1 MLAKKSD
8 PGPGRKRFLAVV
20 SVLLSGAF
28 AFVVAEVI
36 VRLTFRYNTPDTVKA
51 SSLQYVPTIFAQHR
65 LKPNQDV
72 NTEEGW
78 GDREDDG
85 WAGHRYVINKQ
96 GYRGADI
103 AIPKPEPACRI
114 VILGGS
120 AVFDVKASEDDTWPF
135 LVERYLREK
144 GYDTIEVVNGGVPG
158 HASFDSLGRLY
169 SQVWMFEPDIVLV
182 YNVWN
187 DIKFIRYIDGVGPVT
202 PLLSIV
208 RPFDDTANPFMNYL
222 NSFDKLL
229 SSSQIYVKLRVRY
242 YQWKLQP
249 RFEGKRPEGQ
259 PINTTVGRLGLRQ
272 FRLNYE
278 LIVDT
283 ARNIGAV
290 PVLLTQATLVTPD
303 AGQEDR
309 ERIGYEYTQMDHET
323 LAAAF
328 EDFND
333 VIRSVA
339 QDKEAAYLDLDE
351 EFSGR
356 SELFVDHVHLTA
368 TGRMEIARRVGRFLE
383 SVLSETEQCAFM
395 ATPSAEEGTE

>member
-1 MLAKKSD
+1 MPANRRD
-8 PGPGRKRFLAVV
+8 PGTGRKRSLAVV

-65 LKPNQDV
+65 LKPNQEV
-72 NTEEGW
+72 NTAEGW
-78 GDREDDG
+78 GARKEDG
-85 WAGHRYVINKQ
+85 WAGYRFVINKQ
-96 GYRGADI
+96 GYRGAEI
-103 AIPKPEPACRI
+103 AIPKPEHICRI

-120 AVFDVKASEDDTWPF
+120 AVFDVKASEEETWPF
-135 LVERYLREK
+135 LVGRYLKET
-144 GYDTIEVVNGGVPG
+144 GHANIEIVNGGVPG

-169 SQVWMFEPDIVLV
+169 SQAWMFEPDIVLV

-187 DIKFIRYIDGVGPVT
+187 DIKFIRYIDGDGPVT

-208 RPFDDTANPFMNYL
+208 RPFDDTANPFTSYR

-249 RFEGKRPEGQ
+249 RFEGKLPEGQ
-259 PINTTVGRLGLRQ
+259 PNNAMAGTLGLRQ
-272 FRLNYE
+272 FRLIYE

-290 PVLLTQATLVTPD
+290 PALLTQATLVTPD
-303 AGQEDR
+303 TREEDR
-309 ERIGYEYTQMDHET
+309 ERIGYEYQRMDHAT
-323 LAAAF
+323 LAGTF
-328 EDFND
+328 SDFNN

-356 SELFVDHVHLTA
+356 SELFVDHVHLA
-368 TGRMEIARRVGRFLE
+368 ARGRMEIARRVGQFLE
-383 SVLSETEQCAFM
+383 RVLSETKQCGFIG
-395 ATPSAEEGTE
+395 TPSAEEGTE